1 MPVFGR
7 RAPVD
12 DYQFPSSLRQHFAFQ
27 HPELPAD
34 ALPVIEAGGRQWF
47 RLRTRHRRARLTMP
61 SVIVADF
68 VGEAALHDREHADAE
83 PVAVADRARLG
94 ETFRLARQDE
104 KGDAL
109 PVLFR
114 VDRELDISGG
124 WNYLA
129 DCGGRGV
136 CYELKDT
143 ICLQHLKGP
152 GKRIGGGGTRNRPG
166 DGYAESSGGGIGGDG
181 CGGGCGGGN

>member
-68 VGEAALHDREHADAE
+68 VGEAALHDREQADAE

-143 ICLQHLKGP
+143 ICLQHLGGP
-152 GKRIGGGGTRNRPG
+152 GKRPGGGTWNYRSAGPG
-166 DGYAESSGGGIGGDG
+166 ISSGTSGDG
-181 CGGGCGGGN
+181 CGGGGCGGGE

>member
-7 RAPVD
+7 RAPATD
-12 DYQFPSSLRQHFAFQ
+12 LQFPSSLRQYFAVH
-27 HPELPAD
+27 HPELSAD
-34 ALPVIEAGGRQWF
+34 ALTAVEAGARQWF
-47 RLRTRHRRARLTMP
+47 RLRLRHPRARLTMP
-61 SVIVADF
+61 SVIVGDF
-68 VGEAALHDREHADAE
+68 TRGAVRYDPGHAGLE
-83 PVAVADRARLG
+83 PEAVADRSRLG
-94 ETFRLARQDE
+94 ETFRVARQDE

-109 PVLFR
+109 PLLFR
-114 VDRELDISGG
+114 VDRELSISGG

-143 ICLQHLKGP
+143 ICLQHLRGP
-152 GKRIGGGGTRNRPG
+152 GKRPGGGTWTYRSPG
-166 DGYAESSGGGIGGDG
+166 YEGSGGISSDG